1 MKKSTAA
8 LLSFCCFL
16 MGVIV
21 GFLLS
26 PIKDGVHC
34 GNNNG
39 NTTVY
44 NSRKDESE
52 TEE

>member
-16 MGVIV
+16 LGIIV
-21 GFLLS
+21 GFLIS

-44 NSRKDESE
+44 NSDKENVEDKE
-52 TEE
+52 